1 MFNNVFMNYYKDFA
15 SVRVG
20 GTLLFENN
28 VFLGGTPIQPVKSD
42 ITASFNDWVTGQL
55 SDAVVDDGNFTTTGS
70 FAWFADDECNIDSA
84 FKAAVMG
91 GGGTARNL
99 AQDYS
104 AESRA
109 VMSAQNLPAGQDL
122 VDYVNA
128 TAGKNGAVPFT
139 SPLTPGRQIILGTPP
154 QTCLP

>member
-20 GTLLFENN
+20 GTLLFEDN
-28 VFLGGTPIQPVKSD
+28 VFLGGTPIQEEKSD
-42 ITASFNDWVTGQL
+42 LNAAFTNWVVDNL

-70 FAWFADDECNIDSA
+70 FAWFADDDCNINPA
-84 FKAAVMG
+84 FKEQVLG

-99 AQDYS
+99 AHDYS
-104 AESRA
+104 QASSSVIAAEKFA
-109 VMSAQNLPAGQDL
+109 AGQDL

-128 TAGKNGAVPFT
+128 TAGKDGVVPFS
-139 SPLTPGRQIILGTPP
+139 SPLTAGKQAILAATP
-154 QTCLP
+154 TGCLR

>member
-20 GTLLFENN
+20 GTLLFEDN
-28 VFLGGTPIQPVKSD
+28 VFLGGTPIQDEKSD
-42 ITASFNDWVTGQL
+42 LSASFTNWVTDNL

-70 FAWFADDECNIDSA
+70 FAWFADDDCNINPS
-84 FKAAVMG
+84 FKGQVLG

-99 AQDYS
+99 AEDYS
-104 AESRA
+104 PASSSVIAAEKFA
-109 VMSAQNLPAGQDL
+109 AGQEL

-128 TAGKNGAVPFT
+128 AAGKHGAIPFN
-139 SPLTPGRQIILGTPP
+139 SPLTGGRQAILASMPAG
-154 QTCLP
+154 CLR